1 MIPNQPNL
9 RTAATI
15 TFYSIRHQ
23 INHLNRCWWFEVTY
37 LLQVDWTQMLQ
48 LPSSVK
54 LPFFEWRK
62 VPDPAH
68 LELAQPISILEDAQI
83 KLPSP
88 RPMALTMVVTAIFPA
103 DETRGRVSGLC
114 VSVKLMCFC
123 LPGESGDKWAASHRN
138 IHNIEGFVEAT
149 DSWFCPVTNFWIR
162 KNQFYI

>member
-1 MIPNQPNL
+1 
-9 RTAATI
+9 
-15 TFYSIRHQ
+15 
-23 INHLNRCWWFEVTY
+23 
-37 LLQVDWTQMLQ
+37 MLQ

-68 LELAQPISILEDAQI
+68 LELAQPISILDDAQI

-103 DETRGRVSGLC
+103 DETRGRVSGLR

-123 LPGESGDKWAASHRN
+123 LPGESGDK
-138 IHNIEGFVEAT
+138 
-149 DSWFCPVTNFWIR
+149 
-162 KNQFYI
+162 

>member
-1 MIPNQPNL
+1 
-9 RTAATI
+9 
-15 TFYSIRHQ
+15 
-23 INHLNRCWWFEVTY
+23 
-37 LLQVDWTQMLQ
+37 MLQ

-103 DETRGRVSGLC
+103 DETRGRVSGLR
-114 VSVKLMCFC
+114 VSVKLVF
-123 LPGESGDKWAASHRN
+123 LP
-138 IHNIEGFVEAT
+138 
-149 DSWFCPVTNFWIR
+149 SW
-162 KNQFYI
+162 